1 MVWFMNTF
9 AKLNFH
15 PKTVKL
21 LSLICLLIIVKSAYA
36 EDVMRLDSVEVVG
49 NYDNG
54 LGSSDAASQGVVTR
68 NLIESRPALR
78 TGELLEFVPNLIVSQ
93 HSGNGKANQYYLRGF
108 NLDHGTDFATFVDGV
123 PVNMRTHAH
132 GQGYTDL
139 NFLIPE
145 LVNRIDYKKGPYF
158 AEEGDFASAGS
169 AHMQL
174 LNRMPSGLASVT
186 FGTYGYQ
193 RYLLANS
200 TAIAD
205 GDLLYALE
213 VNRNNGPWE
222 SEENLKK
229 INGILRYSGGT
240 DLDGFNITAM
250 AYHNQWDATDQIPL
264 RALQSKTIDRFDTI
278 DETNGG
284 ESSRYSLN
292 IARYLSDNNGAFD
305 FNAYAL
311 HSKLDLYSNF
321 TYFLNN
327 PTDGDQFNQN
337 ERRTTV
343 GFNVAKTWFA
353 HVFDLPMQN
362 KVGLQTRYDD
372 LSPVALYNTV
382 ATNRTTLIRSDEV
395 KELSNGLFIEN
406 STQWHDQFRSVL
418 GLRYDHYY
426 FDVDSSIQ
434 NNSGKEQDHIVSPK
448 LSLIFG
454 PWAHTEFFVN
464 YGEGFHSNDARGT
477 KQTLL
482 PNGDPASPVTPL
494 AASKGSEIGLRTEI
508 IPNLQS
514 SLAIWQLDL
523 DSELLYIGDAGETEP
538 TRASKRKGFE
548 WSNHYIANDWLLLD
562 FDIALSQARYRN
574 DDGSGRH
581 IPGSLGRVI
590 SFGASFNNIHQW
602 SGAFQLRHFG
612 PRPLLEDNSVRSN
625 STTVAYARVGY
636 QVNSQTKIT
645 LDVFNL
651 FNRKQSDIDYF
662 YASRLNGEAAA
673 GVDDKHFHPVE
684 PISARLTVNYHF

>member
-1 MVWFMNTF
+1 MVVENG
-9 AKLNFH
+9 
-15 PKTVKL
+15 
-21 LSLICLLIIVKSAYA
+21 YA
-36 EDVMRLDSVEVVG
+36 EEVIHLDNVDVIG

-54 LGSSDAASQGVVTR
+54 LGTSDAASQGVVTR

-200 TAIAD
+200 LAVAD

-213 VNRNNGPWE
+213 MNRNNGPWE

-229 INGILRYSGGT
+229 INAVLRYSSGT
-240 DLDGFNITAM
+240 YLDGFNITAM

-264 RALQSKTIDRFDTI
+264 RALQAKTIDRFDTI

-284 ESSRYSLN
+284 ESSRYSLSV
-292 IARYLSDNNGAFD
+292 ARYLRDNDGAFD

-311 HSKLDLYSNF
+311 HSKLNLYSNF

-327 PTDGDQFNQN
+327 PIDGDQFNQN
-337 ERRTTV
+337 ERRTAV

-353 HVFDLPMQN
+353 DMFDLPTQN

-434 NNSGKEQDHIVSPK
+434 NNSGREQDHIVSPK

-454 PWAHTEFFVN
+454 PWAQTEF
-464 YGEGFHSNDARGT
+464 
-477 KQTLL
+477 LL
-482 PNGDPASPVTPL
+482 ITVKVFIAMMHEV
-494 AASKGSEIGLRTEI
+494 LR
-508 IPNLQS
+508 
-514 SLAIWQLDL
+514 
-523 DSELLYIGDAGETEP
+523 
-538 TRASKRKGFE
+538 K
-548 WSNHYIANDWLLLD
+548 
-562 FDIALSQARYRN
+562 LSCPMAT
-574 DDGSGRH
+574 
-581 IPGSLGRVI
+581 
-590 SFGASFNNIHQW
+590 
-602 SGAFQLRHFG
+602 QLR
-612 PRPLLEDNSVRSN
+612 
-625 STTVAYARVGY
+625 
-636 QVNSQTKIT
+636 Q
-645 LDVFNL
+645 
-651 FNRKQSDIDYF
+651 
-662 YASRLNGEAAA
+662 
-673 GVDDKHFHPVE
+673 
-684 PISARLTVNYHF
+684 